1 MAKETEET
9 LNIHNIPIVQF
20 QDRSIRWLLQN
31 IEYVRGLVEI
41 VDGPPATQIDFS
53 RMEQVVGNT
62 ITNNL
67 QAWMSDLA
75 FLAPFRSASEA
86 DEVGICIL
94 IEHQSTV
101 DAEMVSG
108 HLQEPDLEF
117 ATPEVGSE

>member
-1 MAKETEET
+1 M
-9 LNIHNIPIVQF
+9 
-20 QDRSIRWLLQN
+20 LQN

-75 FLAPFRSASEA
+75 FLGTRFHSDAVPALRPAIEGIGDLQRLKELQLAAYNAQSVEA
-86 DEVGICIL
+86 FTQTLYE
-94 IEHQSTV
+94 
-101 DAEMVSG
+101 
-108 HLQEPDLEF
+108 
-117 ATPEVGSE
+117 